1 MEPAFR
7 IHNYKIYR
15 ISTNYGEPS
24 RLRSVFVLK
33 MHGWRNRFQKVW
45 LVLFFTLW
53 AWQMDLLCKIKPR
66 KPYKIKQKKKKRKGC
81 TYRQVLNRWSIR
93 SCGRNEKT
101 LQKNNTYIHTYSSL
115 AVYYYYYRVQSSRV
129 LVPCWYPI
137 QTQYHGCHSWG
148 LNVVITQNWVY
159 TLRTGRGQLWLNF
172 IFKHV
177 FYLLCIVHFGDKKK
191 KASVRNETVWSS
203 SRKSIN

>member
-101 LQKNNTYIHTYSSL
+101 LQKDNTYIHTYSSL
-115 AVYYYYYRVQSSRV
+115 AVCYYYYYYYGVQSRV
-129 LVPCWYPI
+129 LVLLPCWYPI
-137 QTQYHGCHSWG
+137 QTQYHGCHSWV

-159 TLRTGRGQLWLNF
+159 THTAHHTLRWENRAWSTL
-172 IFKHV
+172 V
-177 FYLLCIVHFGDKKK
+177 EFYF
-191 KASVRNETVWSS
+191 
-203 SRKSIN
+203 

>member
-1 MEPAFR
+1 MHGWHHSWLQDQAVLSTFAPEPNWSIFLKKKRKEKKKKDDRGRREGSGTSLR

-66 KPYKIKQKKKKRKGC
+66 KPYKIKQKKKKKERDVHTDK
-81 TYRQVLNRWSIR
+81 YWIDDLS
-93 SCGRNEKT
+93 GRAAEMKRHFRRT
-101 LQKNNTYIHTYSSL
+101 TPTYIHT
-115 AVYYYYYRVQSSRV
+115 A
-129 LVPCWYPI
+129 P
-137 QTQYHGCHSWG
+137 
-148 LNVVITQNWVY
+148 
-159 TLRTGRGQLWLNF
+159 
-172 IFKHV
+172 
-177 FYLLCIVHFGDKKK
+177 
-191 KASVRNETVWSS
+191 
-203 SRKSIN
+203 